1 MWLKLN
7 EIHGGPQLINMDR
20 VEHVTKET
28 GGKAKLW
35 FSADDADTL
44 NVQEYFEEVQGEL
57 ENEHVEPIR
66 IPQRMVGRR

>member
-20 VEHVTKET
+20 VERITKET

-44 NVQEYFEEVQGEL
+44 NVHEYFEEVCMTVDSEQCLLVTAE
-57 ENEHVEPIR
+57 
-66 IPQRMVGRR
+66 

>member
-7 EIHGGPQLINMDR
+7 EIHGGPLLINMDR
-20 VEHVTKET
+20 VERITKET

-44 NVQEYFEEVQGEL
+44 NVQEYFDEVEQAVDSEQGEL
-57 ENEHVEPIR
+57 VST
-66 IPQRMVGRR
+66 Q